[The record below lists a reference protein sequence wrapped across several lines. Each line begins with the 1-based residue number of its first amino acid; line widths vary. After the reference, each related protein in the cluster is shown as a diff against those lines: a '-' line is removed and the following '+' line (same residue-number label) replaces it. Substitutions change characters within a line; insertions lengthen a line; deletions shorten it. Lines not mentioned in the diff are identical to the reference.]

1 MSKELVRTRIDWLK
15 SKNAEVSAL
24 SREESMRILADIARD
39 NSPLNAANRIRA
51 IQENNRMNGWV
62 EDKFNVKGEGIV
74 FNLGNLLD

>member
-15 SKNAEVSAL
+15 SKNAEASAL
-24 SREESMRILADIARD
+24 SREESMRILAEIARD

-74 FNLGNLLD
+74 LNLGNLLD

>member
-1 MSKELVRTRIDWLK
+1 MSKELVRMRIDWLK

-74 FNLGNLLD
+74 LNLGNLLD